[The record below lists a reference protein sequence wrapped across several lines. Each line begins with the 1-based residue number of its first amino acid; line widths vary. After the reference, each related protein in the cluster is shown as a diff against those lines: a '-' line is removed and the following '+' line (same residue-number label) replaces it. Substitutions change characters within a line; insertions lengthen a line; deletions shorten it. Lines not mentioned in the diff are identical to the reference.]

1 VALPKLYAVPKVPY
15 LRRDTPEALPNSRYY
30 ADFRDPR
37 DKTKDPRGKR
47 CRPYLGTNLKVAKI
61 KLLDLLRDAEIMIGE
76 EGIVENGPYTLAEAQ
91 ERCMADLV
99 AGGLQEPTRKR
110 YVSCDRNALAR
121 FGEPLFIHQ
130 ITKSAVKAWFA
141 DRARDASPTTANRDL
156 GRLAQVLDWAIEA
169 EWLKSA
175 NPARRIRKNKEIA
188 KSEPFTDEE
197 WERMVAAA
205 EADPELLDM
214 VVFAG
219 ECGARQGELFRL
231 SFSTNIRPGG
241 LWLKSREARKRS
253 TAPTKTK
260 KGRVIPI
267 TPIMAAILDRQRER
281 HPGSDLV
288 FPNTKGR
295 VWHRGNFRKY
305 RWRPLFERAGI
316 SEEKNFHTFR
326 HDFCSRLRQGGVD
339 IIDIAALAGH
349 ENLSTSR
356 IYSHHYAGHL
366 EAKMAARVRPQ
377 FRSGT
382 PNGDTQEGEGLVLRE
397 PEPVWHRT

>member
-1 VALPKLYAVPKVPY
+1 MALPKLYAVPKVPY
-15 LRRDTPEALPNSRYY
+15 LRRDTPEARPETRYY
-30 ADFRDPR
+30 ADYRDQR

-47 CRPYLGTNLKVAKI
+47 CRPCLGTNLKVAKAE
-61 KLLDLLRDAEIMIGE
+61 LFNLLREAKIMIGE
-76 EGIVENGPYTLAEAQ
+76 EETPESGPYTLAEAQ
-91 ERCMADLV
+91 ERCMADLI

-121 FGEPLFIHQ
+121 FGGTPEQPLYIHQ

-141 DRARDASPTTANRDL
+141 DRARDTSPTTANRDL
-156 GRLAQVLDWAIEA
+156 GRLAQVLDWAIDA
-169 EWLKSA
+169 DWMKTA

-197 WERMVAAA
+197 WDRLV
-205 EADPELLDM
+205 EAGTSDPELLDM
-214 VVFAG
+214 VLFAG
-219 ECGARQGELFRL
+219 ECGARQGELFQLR
-231 SFSTNIRPGG
+231 FAVNVRPAG
-241 LWLKSREARKRS
+241 LWLKSREARKRVAS
-253 TAPTKTK
+253 PTKTK

-267 TPIMAAILDRQRER
+267 TPLMAEILERQRQR

-295 VWHRGNFRKY
+295 VWDRGNFRKY

-316 SEEKNFHTFR
+316 AEDKSFHTFR

-356 IYSHHYAGHL
+356 IYSHHFAGHL

-377 FRSGT
+377 IRTGT
-382 PNGDTQEGEGLVLRE
+382 PDGDTQRE
-397 PEPVWHRT
+397 EAEERERIEA